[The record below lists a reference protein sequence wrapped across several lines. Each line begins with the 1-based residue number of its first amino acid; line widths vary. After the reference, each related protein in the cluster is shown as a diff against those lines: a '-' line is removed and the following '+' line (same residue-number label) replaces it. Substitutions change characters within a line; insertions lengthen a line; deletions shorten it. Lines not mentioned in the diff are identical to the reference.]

1 MRKMKY
7 VGLIAL
13 ALAASVGLAQ
23 AQREVHESRPLSP
36 NGVVEI
42 ENIAG
47 TVTVIGWNRDEVEI
61 NARLGK
67 GTRGLEVHG
76 DRSHLSIEVELEDYH
91 GRWDEDWDIDW
102 DEDDEEEYDERTYN
116 EDRDRDRDRD
126 RERDRRD
133 RDREERE
140 DHRAE
145 RERHRAERERHSA
158 ERERHREHRHSGS
171 HSVYVEDSDL
181 EIRVP
186 RGCRVEVDT
195 VSATIEISDHEGEQE
210 LDSVSGT
217 IEVRGRP
224 REVELNTV
232 SGTINLVTSGELQ
245 NGDFQS
251 ISGTIDVE
259 ADLSPTGRF
268 DFEVISG
275 SIKLR
280 IPRGTSAEF
289 DVSTFSGRIDNDFGF
304 KPRKT
309 SEWVPG
315 QELRFEL
322 GGGGAR
328 VTMEALSGTIRILS
342 K

>member
-1 MRKMKY
+1 MRKMRY
-7 VGLIAL
+7 IGLIAL

-23 AQREVHESRPLSP
+23 AQREFQESRPLSP

-47 TVTVIGWNRDEVEI
+47 TVKVIGWNRDEVQI
-61 NARLGK
+61 YARLGE

-76 DRSHLSIEVELEDYH
+76 DRSHLSIEVELEDYR
-91 GRWDEDWDIDW
+91 GQWDDGEFDFDW
-102 DEDDEEEYDERTYN
+102 DEDDDEYDDERYN
-116 EDRDRDRDRD
+116 DDGDSDRDRD
-126 RERDRRD
+126 RERRY
-133 RDREERE
+133 RDREER
-140 DHRAE
+140 DRYRAE
-145 RERHRAERERHSA
+145 RERHHAEREH
-158 ERERHREHRHSGS
+158 EREHRHSGS
-171 HSVYVEDSDL
+171 HTFHIEGSDL

-195 VSATIEISDHEGEQE
+195 VSATIEVSDHEGEQE
-210 LDSVSGT
+210 LESVSGT

-224 REVELNTV
+224 RDVELNTV

-251 ISGTIDVE
+251 ISGTIEVE
-259 ADLSPTGRF
+259 AALSPSGRF

-275 SIKLR
+275 SIRLCV
-280 IPRGTSAEF
+280 PRGTSAEF
-289 DVSTFSGRIDNDFGF
+289 DVSTFSGRIDNDFGY

-328 VTMEALSGTIRILS
+328 VTMQALSGTIRINQC
-342 K
+342 